1 MHIVFGGSFNPPTN
15 AHVHIIKH
23 LKSLFENAKVIVV
36 PVGDDY
42 RKPELAS
49 FKHRLAMLEL
59 ATDGIKD
66 VVISSIEANRG
77 YEGTLK
83 TLDELSLI
91 YDNLHFVIG
100 SDNLHELDTWINYKE
115 LLNKYPFIVMK
126 RPGYMI
132 EEDANK
138 LFQSLPHHF
147 IFIDFD
153 DPSASTNVRQN
164 VLKHQKLLKQNVYK
178 YILKHQLYEVKD
190 HV

>member
-23 LKSLFENAKVIVV
+23 LKSLFVKAKIIVV

-49 FKHRLAMLEL
+49 FKHRYAMLEL
-59 ATDGIKD
+59 ALSDLSD
-66 VVISSIEANRG
+66 VILSNIESKRG

-83 TLDELSLI
+83 TLDDLSLI
-91 YDNLHFVIG
+91 YDDLHFVIG

-115 LLNKYPFIVMK
+115 LLNKYPLIVMK

-132 EEDANK
+132 EQDADQLYK
-138 LFQSLPHHF
+138 DIPHRF

-153 DPSASTNVRQN
+153 DPSASSNVRQN
-164 VLKHQKLLKQNVYK
+164 LYENKHLLHPKVYQ
-178 YILKHQLYEVKD
+178 YIKTHQIYEVKD